1 MEFGEEWRKEGLL
14 MEYTIKPINVS
25 DVQQLQ
31 KISRETFKVT
41 FDPFTAP
48 DDMKRFLQEDYE
60 TEKLV
65 NELNNPDSRFFF
77 LMVENEV
84 AGYLKINVG
93 DAQTEHLKE
102 NALEVERIYLRT
114 AFQHRGLGNVLLDYA
129 EEIARKEGRAYI
141 WLGVYEK
148 NINAQHFY
156 KRHGFEKVSQHTF
169 QVGSDPQTDW
179 LLLKKL

>member
-1 MEFGEEWRKEGLL
+1 MPVD
-14 MEYTIKPINVS
+14 YTIKTITAD
-25 DVQQLQ
+25 DVKKLQ
-31 KISRETFKVT
+31 EVSRETFKAT
-41 FDPFTAP
+41 FDPYTAP
-48 DDMKRFLQEDYE
+48 ADMKRFLAEDYE
-60 TEKLV
+60 TGKLIK
-65 NELNNPDSRFFF
+65 EINNPDSRFFF
-77 LMVENEV
+77 LMVGDEV

-102 NALEVERIYLRT
+102 NALEVERIYLLPN
-114 AFQHRGLGNVLLDYA
+114 FQHKGLGNVLLDYA
-129 EEIARKEGRAYI
+129 EETAKKEGKDYM

-148 NINAQHFY
+148 NINAQNFY

>member
-1 MEFGEEWRKEGLL
+1 MD
-14 MEYTIKPINVS
+14 YTIKRVTIA
-25 DVQQLQ
+25 DVEELQ
-31 KISRETFKVT
+31 KISRETFKAT
-41 FDPFTAP
+41 FDPYTAP
-48 DDMKRFLQEDYE
+48 DDMKQFLKEDYE
-60 TEKLV
+60 TKKLI
-65 NELNNPDSRFFF
+65 NEINNLDSRFFF
-77 LMVENEV
+77 LMVGDEV

-93 DAQTEHLKE
+93 DAQTEYLKE
-102 NALEVERIYLRT
+102 NALEVEQIYLRA
-114 AFQHRGLGNVLLDYA
+114 AFQHRGLGNILLDYA
-129 EEIARKEGRAYI
+129 EEIARKEGKDYI